1 MGIFDR
7 MSGREPSA
15 ESSPDDQALQRYRYL
30 MRTAPPEAIEE
41 THREAFARL
50 TPEQRAQVLRELN
63 SAVPASER
71 ASEVT
76 EADPKTLARMATR
89 AELRQPGIL
98 ERTLARGPSLGGMF
112 ASSLFGSIV
121 GSVIGSA
128 IAHQLFSGF
137 AAPIADSGSEM
148 ASSDEA
154 ADDDTDPGTDEA
166 DTDDVGGD
174 FGDDIGSGI
183 GD

>member
-63 SAVPASER
+63 AAAPPSER
-71 ASEVT
+71 IKEG
-76 EADPKTLARMATR
+76 EGADPQALARMATR
-89 AELRQPGIL
+89 AEMREPGAL
-98 ERTLARGPSLGGMF
+98 ERTLARGPGLGGMF

-121 GSVIGSA
+121 
-128 IAHQLFSGF
+128 
-137 AAPIADSGSEM
+137 
-148 ASSDEA
+148 
-154 ADDDTDPGTDEA
+154 
-166 DTDDVGGD
+166 
-174 FGDDIGSGI
+174 
-183 GD
+183 